1 MAFVWIGKI
10 KKHPLFITAFYLAF
24 ITLFGQFIWQLVQ
37 LDLKAAPS
45 LEETKTE
52 FFSVLASA
60 HDWHPVNEL
69 KSKNQL
75 TIKNVRQKFMINQS
89 FSQTDS
95 YFEKI
100 LSTNG
105 WRKKN
110 IESNGAGAKKIIY
123 CKSEFDAIIEV
134 HSEPKPPIL
143 IYFWVVWNPASAVK
157 SGCPN

>member
-10 KKHPLFITAFYLAF
+10 KKHPLFITVFYLAF

-37 LDLKAAPS
+37 LDLEAAPS

-52 FFSVLASA
+52 FFNVLASA

-89 FSQTDS
+89 FAQTDS

-105 WRKKN
+105 WRKKILN
-110 IESNGAGAKKIIY
+110 PMTLELR
-123 CKSEFDAIIEV
+123 KSFTVSQNLMRLLKYIQSLNLRFSFIFGLCG
-134 HSEPKPPIL
+134 IRL
-143 IYFWVVWNPASAVK
+143 LQ
-157 SGCPN
+157 